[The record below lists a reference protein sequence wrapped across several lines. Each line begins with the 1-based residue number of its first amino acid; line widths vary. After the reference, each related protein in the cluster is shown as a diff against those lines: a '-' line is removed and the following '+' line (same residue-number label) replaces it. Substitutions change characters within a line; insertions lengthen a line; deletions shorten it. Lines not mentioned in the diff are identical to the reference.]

1 VLVQTLRPG
10 HPSLEAAAR
19 HDYAGFMHGELER
32 RRALGYPPFARLV
45 NLRLDGREP
54 RAVEDA
60 ATELA
65 RGLRAQAASVSL
77 PADAVLGP
85 APPPIERI
93 KGRYRWQILLR
104 AAAVPPLRA
113 LARAARAREAALRRD
128 GVRLVI
134 DVDPYSM

>member
-1 VLVQTLRPG
+1 
-10 HPSLEAAAR
+10 
-19 HDYAGFMHGELER
+19 
-32 RRALGYPPFARLV
+32 V
-45 NLRLDGREP
+45 NLRVDGRDA

-60 ATELA
+60 AADLA
-65 RGLRAQAASVSL
+65 RALRTQAASLSL
-77 PADAVLGP
+77 PPDAVMGP

-93 KGRYRWQILLR
+93 KGRHRWQVLLR

-113 LARAARAREAALRRD
+113 LARAARAREGALRRI